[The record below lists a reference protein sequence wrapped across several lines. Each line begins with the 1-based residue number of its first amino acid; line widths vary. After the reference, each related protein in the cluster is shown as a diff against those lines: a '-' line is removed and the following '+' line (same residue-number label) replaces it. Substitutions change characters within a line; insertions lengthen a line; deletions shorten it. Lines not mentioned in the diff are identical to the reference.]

1 MAKESG
7 KLKVFYRDK
16 KPLYID
22 IKKDTPL
29 WLSRAEGITPHQ
41 NINLTK
47 HPLHFIV
54 IAIK

>member
-41 NINLTK
+41 DINLTK